1 MLKTKAPLEPMHLDL
16 LDNMNR
22 ISSYLDTA
30 MFLVGH
36 DETHALGIELME
48 LALLV
53 IKKANDAYDCTKGE
67 QANA

>member
-1 MLKTKAPLEPMHLDL
+1 MPQTKAPSHLDL

-30 MFLVGH
+30 IFLVGH

-48 LALLV
+48 LAQIV
-53 IKKANDAYDCTKGE
+53 IKKANDAYDLARGD

>member
-1 MLKTKAPLEPMHLDL
+1 MSKIQAPSYLDL
-16 LDNMNR
+16 VDNMNR

-48 LALLV
+48 LSLAV
-53 IKKANDAYDCTKGE
+53 IKKANDAHNSARGD